1 MSYIS
6 ISTDIRVPPPART
19 DAEDAD
25 TATAP
30 PSSTS
35 TNPTSPTFDDDD
47 PIDPEYEMW
56 LEIENRE
63 FGASYRKID
72 RASYTLGLSV
82 GACSCT
88 KVKLR
93 QIHNAE
99 PLRNLSRDA
108 IIVCVFYCTSRMGE
122 RPRTVR
128 QISGAIGCDYEEA
141 KAAMDVY
148 LEFSKTESSLQL
160 LDKEWR
166 DKEGEGGEDLRA
178 IIASEQK
185 RENEN

>member
-1 MSYIS
+1 
-6 ISTDIRVPPPART
+6 
-19 DAEDAD
+19 
-25 TATAP
+25 
-30 PSSTS
+30 
-35 TNPTSPTFDDDD
+35 
-47 PIDPEYEMW
+47 
-56 LEIENRE
+56 
-63 FGASYRKID
+63 
-72 RASYTLGLSV
+72 
-82 GACSCT
+82 
-88 KVKLR
+88 
-93 QIHNAE
+93 
-99 PLRNLSRDA
+99 
-108 IIVCVFYCTSRMGE
+108 MGE